1 MQYIV
6 YIIQSEVTKR
16 YYVGQTGDL
25 ERRMFQHNSGQNK
38 STKHGVPWRLR
49 YAKSFLT
56 HNEAMSCELQVKNRG
71 AARYLRDMAQP
82 G

>member
-25 ERRMFQHNSGQNK
+25 EQRMFQHNNGQNK
-38 STKHGVPWRLR
+38 STKHGVPWRLL

-56 HNEAMSCELQVKNRG
+56 RKEAMIRELQVKNRG
-71 AARYLRDMAQP
+71 AARCLRDMAQP